1 MIKVKGWIFPEIR
14 RVYEYNQSIE
24 DIKAAIEVIFSTSGG
39 LLEGSDFSGYYSS
52 EHNFVMASVIRGTPI
67 LPFNVTTLW
76 GKLLQMDT
84 NTTKIEVKIKPPGK
98 FPVILFIFLLI
109 ATIGLVKGIWIHS
122 FGSML
127 APVLM
132 MIGTPYFIA
141 VSSKVKG
148 ERMVSRYEQN
158 IDKIL
163 HIAPVI
169 RSLPEKP

>member
-1 MIKVKGWIFPEIR
+1 
-14 RVYEYNQSIE
+14 
-24 DIKAAIEVIFSTSGG
+24 
-39 LLEGSDFSGYYSS
+39 
-52 EHNFVMASVIRGTPI
+52 
-67 LPFNVTTLW
+67 
-76 GKLLQMDT
+76 MDA

-109 ATIGLVKGIWIHS
+109 AIIGLVKGIWIHS

-169 RSLPEKP
+169 RSLPGKP